1 MDLYDESTDGSP
13 LKPLENGSQCLNNI
27 PFSLCLLNAVDS
39 CDILYTTLIGRYQD
53 GTHNISLQF
62 TFSYNIKKILFSS
75 FVTPMNNTDQLRWGP
90 NYNQPFIHKKGNKGV
105 GASQGG

>member
-39 CDILYTTLIGRYQD
+39 CDILYTTLIGRY
-53 GTHNISLQF
+53 
-62 TFSYNIKKILFSS
+62 
-75 FVTPMNNTDQLRWGP
+75 
-90 NYNQPFIHKKGNKGV
+90 
-105 GASQGG
+105 